1 MRGSI
6 FRVIAATA
14 LFAVAHSLLA
24 TRRAKRAATALLG
37 GRRRNALYR
46 PLYNAAAVVSTAA
59 LARYLI
65 RLPDRGLYR
74 LRGPLAGLMVTGQLA
89 SLLCLLWGTR
99 QVGFGGFSGLS
110 NLARML
116 ARETEITA
124 EPEGQGPA
132 LGADGRVRATGPFRL
147 SRHPLNFWM
156 VPLPWLTPRMTVNLA
171 VFNAAVTAY
180 LVAGSLHEEARL
192 REAYGEAYA
201 AYQASGV
208 GFFLPGAGFPAGP
221 SSHHLSEP
229 PPYRQVS
236 HPR

>member
-1 MRGSI
+1 MLGNV

-24 TRRAKRAATALLG
+24 TRRAKRAATNLLG
-37 GRRRNALYR
+37 ERRRNALYR
-46 PLYNAAAVVSTAA
+46 PVYNAIAVVSTAA
-59 LARYLI
+59 LARHLV
-65 RLPDRGLYR
+65 RLPDRDLYR
-74 LRGPLAGLMVTGQLA
+74 ARGPLSGLMVSGQLA
-89 SLLCLLWGTR
+89 SLLCLLWGTG
-99 QVGFGGFSGLS
+99 QVGFGGFSGLT
-110 NLARML
+110 NLVRML
-116 ARETEITA
+116 AREPEITA

-156 VPLPWLTPRMTVNLA
+156 VPLLWLTPRMTVNLA
-171 VFNAAVTAY
+171 VFSAAVTAY
-180 LVAGSLHEEARL
+180 LAAGSLHEEERL

-208 GFFLPGAGFPAGP
+208 GFFLPGAGFSAGP
-221 SSHHLSEP
+221 SSRHLSGP
-229 PPYRQVS
+229 PPGRQVS